1 LRQQFRTILR
11 PAYAVPFAKKKQLSR
26 LAGISTDTLR
36 HYERLGVLPKPSRTN
51 AGYRDYPANSLERVR
66 LIQSALKVGFSLPE
80 LATILR
86 MRDRGEVPCHRVRAI
101 AEHKLQEVKQQIND
115 LLGMRDQLERIL
127 KDWDARL
134 ARTVK
139 GKPAR
144 LLESLPH
151 DVIGTDSSRL
161 TAKHIRRSRQ

>member
-1 LRQQFRTILR
+1 MQSGE
-11 PAYAVPFAKKKQLSR
+11 LSR

-36 HYERLGVLPKPSRTN
+36 HYERLGVLPKPPRTN
-51 AGYRDYPANSLERVR
+51 GGYRDYPTSSLERVR

-80 LATILR
+80 LATVLR
-86 MRDRGEVPCHRVRAI
+86 MRDRGEVPCDRVRAI

-115 LLGMRDQLERIL
+115 LSGMRDQLEQIL

-134 ARTVK
+134 ARTGK

-151 DVIGTDSSRL
+151 DAISTNPNRL
-161 TAKHIRRSRQ
+161 TAIHMRRSLR

>member
-1 LRQQFRTILR
+1 MQSGE
-11 PAYAVPFAKKKQLSR
+11 LSR

-36 HYERLGVLPKPSRTN
+36 HYERLGILPKPPRTN
-51 AGYRDYPANSLERVR
+51 GGYRAYPTNSLERVR
-66 LIQSALKVGFSLPE
+66 LVQSALKVGFSLSE

-86 MRDRGEVPCHRVRAI
+86 MRDGGEVPCHRVRAI
-101 AEHKLQEVKQQIND
+101 AEDKLREVKQQIND

-134 ARTVK
+134 ARTGK

-151 DVIGTDSSRL
+151 DVIGTNPRRL
-161 TAKHIRRSRQ
+161 AAKHLRRNRR

>member
-1 LRQQFRTILR
+1 VQSGE
-11 PAYAVPFAKKKQLSR
+11 LSR

-36 HYERLGVLPKPSRTN
+36 HYESLGVLPKPPRTN
-51 AGYRDYPANSLERVR
+51 GGYRDYPPNSLMRVQ
-66 LIQSALKVGFSLPE
+66 LVQSALKVGFSLPE

-86 MRDRGEVPCHRVRAI
+86 MRDRGDVPCHRVRAI
-101 AEHKLQEVKQQIND
+101 AEQKLREVKQQIND

-134 ARTVK
+134 ARTGK

-151 DVIGTDSSRL
+151 DVIGINPRRL
-161 TAKHIRRSRQ
+161 TAKHLRRGRQ

>member
-1 LRQQFRTILR
+1 VQSGE
-11 PAYAVPFAKKKQLSR
+11 LSR

-36 HYERLGVLPKPSRTN
+36 HYERLGVLPKPPRTN
-51 AGYRDYPANSLERVR
+51 GGYRDYPANSLERVR
-66 LIQSALKVGFSLPE
+66 LVQSALKVGFSLPE

-86 MRDRGEVPCHRVRAI
+86 MRDGGEVPCHRVRAI
-101 AEHKLQEVKQQIND
+101 AEHKLREVKQQIND

-134 ARTVK
+134 ARTGK
-139 GKPAR
+139 GKQAR

-151 DVIGTDSSRL
+151 DSIGVNPRRL
-161 TAKHIRRSRQ
+161 TAKHLRRGLR

>member
-1 LRQQFRTILR
+1 VKTVQSGE
-11 PAYAVPFAKKKQLSR
+11 LSR

-36 HYERLGVLPKPSRTN
+36 HYERLGVLPKPPRTN
-51 AGYRDYPANSLERVR
+51 GGYRDYAANSLERVR
-66 LIQSALKVGFSLPE
+66 LIQSALKVGFSLAE

-101 AEHKLQEVKQQIND
+101 AEHKLQEVKQQIKD

-134 ARTVK
+134 ARTGK
-139 GKPAR
+139 GKTAR

-151 DVIGTDSSRL
+151 DVIGTNPRRL
-161 TAKHIRRSRQ
+161 TAKHLRRGLR

>member
-1 LRQQFRTILR
+1 VQSGE
-11 PAYAVPFAKKKQLSR
+11 LSR

-36 HYERLGVLPKPSRTN
+36 HYERLGVLPRPPRTN
-51 AGYRDYPANSLERVR
+51 GGYRDYPANSLERVR
-66 LIQSALKVGFSLPE
+66 LVQSALKVGFSLPE

-86 MRDRGEVPCHRVRAI
+86 MRDGGEVPCHRVRAI
-101 AEHKLQEVKQQIND
+101 AEHKLREVKQQIND

-134 ARTVK
+134 ARTGK
-139 GKPAR
+139 GKQAR

-151 DVIGTDSSRL
+151 DVIAVNPRRL
-161 TAKHIRRSRQ
+161 TAKHLRRGLR

>member
-1 LRQQFRTILR
+1 VKTVQSGE
-11 PAYAVPFAKKKQLSR
+11 LSR

-36 HYERLGVLPKPSRTN
+36 HYERLGVLPKPPRTN
-51 AGYRDYPANSLERVR
+51 GGYRDYPANSLDRVR

-86 MRDRGEVPCHRVRAI
+86 MRDRGDVPCHRVRAI
-101 AEHKLQEVKQQIND
+101 AEHKLEEVKQQIND

-134 ARTVK
+134 ARTGK

-144 LLESLPH
+144 LLESLPL
-151 DVIGTDSSRL
+151 DVMGTNPNRL
-161 TAKHIRRSRQ
+161 TVKHTRNQR

>member
-1 LRQQFRTILR
+1 VQSGE
-11 PAYAVPFAKKKQLSR
+11 LSR

-36 HYERLGVLPKPSRTN
+36 HYERLGVLPKPPRTN
-51 AGYRDYPANSLERVR
+51 GGYRDYPAKSLDRVR

-80 LATILR
+80 LATILK
-86 MRDRGEVPCHRVRAI
+86 MRDRGDVPCDRVRAI
-101 AEHKLQEVKQQIND
+101 AEHKLEEVKQQIND

-127 KDWDARL
+127 EDWDARL
-134 ARTVK
+134 ARTGK

-151 DVIGTDSSRL
+151 DAIGTNPSRL
-161 TAKHIRRSRQ
+161 TAKHKRRSRR

>member
-1 LRQQFRTILR
+1 VQSGE
-11 PAYAVPFAKKKQLSR
+11 LSR
-26 LAGISTDTLR
+26 RAGISTDTLR
-36 HYERLGVLPKPSRTN
+36 HYERLDVLPKPPRTN
-51 AGYRDYPANSLERVR
+51 GGYRDYPANALERVR

-101 AEHKLQEVKQQIND
+101 AEYKLEEVKQQIND
-115 LLGMRDQLERIL
+115 LLGMRDQLERVL

-134 ARTVK
+134 ARAGK
-139 GKPAR
+139 EKPAR

-151 DVIGTDSSRL
+151 DVISTNPSRL
-161 TAKHIRRSRQ
+161 TAKPMRKRRQ